1 MKKKNFTLILNHF
14 DDDYLGRDVFL
25 VPYYIQKECGYNV
38 TIVYPRTE
46 SNQNL
51 PDIYRGVHLHPIRH
65 SNNKSSHAYFLKVAM
80 YLIKNAGKID
90 ILMSLYI
97 LMKSGRIAL
106 LYKLLNPKGISYVK
120 LDIPTYIVERVSAF
134 FKDKG
139 AKAKF
144 KRIFYR
150 AYFKRVDLFTCE
162 SSDSF
167 DLLMKDN
174 LLSPYFKN
182 KTILFENGCDD
193 DLIKELGVQNKP
205 FEEKE
210 NIFITVGRLGTY
222 EKHTDLLLQGL
233 KNIDFNGWKAYL
245 IGPIK
250 DEFKGYIEDFFNE
263 NPHLKEKIIFTGPI
277 YDKKEL
283 WEFYNKA
290 KVFIL
295 SSLTESSGLVLY
307 EAKIF
312 KNYIVST
319 PVGAVKDVIADGCG
333 ILTDMHDP
341 EVMAN
346 ILNEITNGNK
356 EINVY
361 DKLDITQLYWSSQV
375 RNVLKLALNNIIES
389 K

>member
-1 MKKKNFTLILNHF
+1 MKRKNFTLILNHF

-38 TIVYPRTE
+38 TIVYPQTG

-51 PDIYRGVHLHPIRH
+51 PGTYRGITLHPIKH
-65 SNNKSSHAYFLKVAM
+65 GDNKSPHIYFLKVAA
-80 YLIKNAGKID
+80 YLIKNAKKID

-106 LYKLLNPKGISYVK
+106 LYKLLNPKGISFVK
-120 LDIPTYIVERVSAF
+120 LDIPTYMVERVSAF

-139 AKAKF
+139 AKARF
-144 KRIFYR
+144 KKIFYR
-150 AYFKRVDLFTCE
+150 AYFKRVNLFCCE
-162 SSDSF
+162 SSDSL
-167 DLLMKDN
+167 DLLLKDDLN
-174 LLSPYFKN
+174 PYFRD

-193 DLIKELGVQNKP
+193 DLIKELGITTKS

-233 KNIDFNGWKAYL
+233 KNIDFKDWKAYL
-245 IGPIK
+245 VGPVK
-250 DEFKGYIEDFFNE
+250 EEFKPYIDKFFKE
-263 NPHLKEKIIFTGPI
+263 NPLLKEKIIFMGPI

-307 EAKIF
+307 EAKFF
-312 KNYIVST
+312 KNYIIST
-319 PVGAVKDVIADGCG
+319 PVGAASNVIADGCG

-341 EVMAN
+341 QIMAN
-346 ILNEITNGNK
+346 ILNEITAK
-356 EINVY
+356 EREINVY
-361 DKLDITQLYWSSQV
+361 DNIDTLKLHWSSQV
-375 RNVLKLALNNIIES
+375 SSILKPALNKIINND
-389 K
+389 